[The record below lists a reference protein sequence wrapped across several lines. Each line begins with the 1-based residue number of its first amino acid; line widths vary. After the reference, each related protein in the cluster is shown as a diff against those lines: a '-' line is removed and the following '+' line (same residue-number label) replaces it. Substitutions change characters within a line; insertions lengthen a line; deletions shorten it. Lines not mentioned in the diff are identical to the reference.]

1 MVSASLLMRT
11 RFLGLAA
18 PAAAAAAAA
27 CIVSC
32 HAAYKPFEVA
42 DSCACAIDH
51 YCRIS
56 RAAPSAPPTT
66 ECLPIPPACDPPSCS
81 CVGRRVDACRE
92 ELGRIWVFERR
103 PVAACDD
110 CSGEEY
116 CLSVP
121 GPAREPQH
129 ACGLLPPQ
137 CEGDDASCGCL
148 ARLRLGA
155 EATSCAEHGGRI
167 ELSLASPSPSSS
179 PR

>member
-1 MVSASLLMRT
+1 MVSASLVMRT

-18 PAAAAAAAA
+18 AAAAAAV

-42 DSCACAIDH
+42 DSCGCAIDH

-56 RAAPSAPPTT
+56 SAAPSAPPTT
-66 ECLPIPPACDPPSCS
+66 ECLPIPAACDPPSCS
-81 CVGRRVDACRE
+81 CLGRRVDACRE
-92 ELGRIWVFERR
+92 ELGRVWVFERR

-137 CEGDDASCGCL
+137 CEDDASCGCL

-155 EATSCAEHGGRI
+155 EATTCAQHGGRI
-167 ELSLASPSPSSS
+167 ELSLVSPSPSPS